1 MQFVQHYIGKRH
13 GILEKYISE
22 ELQNRENDPDFME
35 VAVLLANIS
44 NKNEPLKVMKDI
56 KKEVIDESV
65 DDEIKEIQNSS
76 SKSLFSEESDEQINN
91 EMNEILENFREN
103 EDQEMTSI
111 LSDSENDQNEIKNSD
126 SSESKE
132 HFSSEKNDKIIENE
146 SHNVGLDKKDFEN
159 MPNSKNFTPEKVE
172 TSNNQIT
179 KKYEPIVD
187 TDSPLRKLKPKL
199 KKNSNSN
206 DIEDIKSASDDFSS
220 MKSTASIKREKI
232 FGESLICEICSLEFS
247 EEKYSGNKGNLMSA
261 LRFHYYAKHFK
272 NSIDEELKG
281 SKSQCPFE
289 NCLYR

>member
-13 GILEKYISE
+13 GILEKYVSE

-44 NKNEPLKVMKDI
+44 KKNEPLEFL
-56 KKEVIDESV
+56 KKEIIDESV
-65 DDEIKEIQNSS
+65 DEIKDVDQEVQNSS
-76 SKSLFSEESDEQINN
+76 SKLLFSEESDEKINN
-91 EMNEILENFREN
+91 EMNEILEDFREN

-111 LSDSENDQNEIKNSD
+111 LSDSENDQNEKNSE

-146 SHNVGLDKKDFEN
+146 SHNAGVDKIDFES
-159 MPNSKNFTPEKVE
+159 MPNSKIFTPEKVE

-179 KKYEPIVD
+179 KKDEPIVD

-220 MKSTASIKREKI
+220 MKSAASIKREKN

-247 EEKYSGNKGNLMSA
+247 EEKYSGHKGNLMRD